1 MTKDRKLKQPPKRSD
16 NPHKH
21 AACWQRH
28 DRLSQALRDNLAK
41 RKRQARARTEA
52 DSDRGN
58 NGG

>member
-1 MTKDRKLKQPPKRSD
+1 MTKDRKQKQPPKRGG

-21 AACWQRH
+21 AACRQRH
-28 DRLSQALRDNLAK
+28 ERLSQALRDNLAK

-52 DSDRGN
+52 DSDREN